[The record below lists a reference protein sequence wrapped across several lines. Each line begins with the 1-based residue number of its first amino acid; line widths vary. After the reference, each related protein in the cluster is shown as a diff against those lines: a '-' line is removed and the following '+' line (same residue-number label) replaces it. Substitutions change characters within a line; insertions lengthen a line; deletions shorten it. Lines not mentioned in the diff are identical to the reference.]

1 MKRTETK
8 ILENVLRKSC
18 FGANPKLAR
27 EYGTTEVTIDFQRN
41 RNKKEIVDFL
51 SYDAAKDIYKCYEI
65 KVSMSDFRSKAK
77 KSWCGNYNYLVLTSE
92 LYEQQSLSQ
101 WRKGIPD
108 YIGIIVIN
116 HNTSE
121 KTSVVKAKYR
131 EISPG

>member
-1 MKRTETK
+1 
-8 ILENVLRKSC
+8 
-18 FGANPKLAR
+18 
-27 EYGTTEVTIDFQRN
+27 
-41 RNKKEIVDFL
+41 
-51 SYDAAKDIYKCYEI
+51 
-65 KVSMSDFRSKAK
+65 MSDFRSKAK

-131 EISPG
+131 EISPGEKNMLKTSLLRTLFYQNQKLLDNQVKE